1 MAKKFF
7 SLIIV
12 PNSRKSSKNFTISQK
27 KIKTLLGI
35 SAFVVVLLIGFL
47 ADYFSMNVT
56 RVKFRELSKEN
67 LMQKETIA
75 NYESYIARL
84 KTTLENFENYAKKLN
99 IMAGLKSPEVLKEL
113 GVGGPGV
120 GKEEEAN
127 ASPSGSQSLSFS
139 SVKNLS
145 QQADN
150 IEKNLGT
157 LVNFFEAQASRLAS
171 TPTIRP
177 TAGWPSSA
185 FGWRSDPFTG
195 KQTFHQGIDFAT
207 NFGNPVVATADGLV
221 VELKNDKM
229 LGNSILLS
237 HDGGYAT
244 LYGHLSKFL
253 VKPGQKVKKGETIGL
268 VGQTGK
274 ALGPHVH
281 YEIRINNRAVNPYAW
296 ILEEE

>member
-12 PNSRKSSKNFTISQK
+12 PNSRKSSKNITISQK
-27 KIKTLLGI
+27 KIKAFLGI
-35 SAFVVVLLIGFL
+35 SAFLVVLLIGFL
-47 ADYFSMNVT
+47 VDYFSMSVT
-56 RVKFRELSKEN
+56 RYKYRQLSEESLKQQEA
-67 LMQKETIA
+67 ID

-84 KTTLENFENYAKKLN
+84 KTTLENFDNYAKKLN
-99 IMAGLKSPEVLKEL
+99 VMAGLRSPEVLKEL
-113 GVGGPGV
+113 GIGGPGV
-120 GKEEEAN
+120 AKEEEG
-127 ASPSGSQSLSFS
+127 SPPLSASQSLSFGPI
-139 SVKNLS
+139 KNLS

-157 LVNFFEAQASRLAS
+157 LVNFFEAQAFRLAS

-185 FGWRSDPFTG
+185 YGWRADPFTG
-195 KQTFHQGIDFAT
+195 KRTFHQGMDFAT
-207 NFGNPVVATADGLV
+207 NFGNPVMATADGLV
-221 VELKNDKM
+221 VSLKSDKM
-229 LGNSILLS
+229 LGKSVLLS
-237 HDGGYAT
+237 HDGGYTT

-253 VKPGQKVKKGETIGL
+253 VKAGQKVKKGETIGL

-281 YEIRINNRAVNPYAW
+281 YEIRINNRPVNPYDW

>member
-12 PNSRKSSKNFTISQK
+12 PNSRKSSKNITISQK
-27 KIKTLLGI
+27 KIKALLGI

-127 ASPSGSQSLSFS
+127 ASPSASQSLSFS

>member
-127 ASPSGSQSLSFS
+127 ASPSASQSLSFS

>member
-1 MAKKFF
+1 MPKKFF

-12 PNSRKSSKNFTISQK
+12 PNSRKSSKNITISQK
-27 KIKTLLGI
+27 KIKALLGI
-35 SAFVVVLLIGFL
+35 SAFIVVLLIGFL

-56 RVKFRELSKEN
+56 RLKFRELTKES
-67 LMQKETIA
+67 LKQKETIA

-99 IMAGLKSPEVLKEL
+99 IMAGLKSPEVLKDL

-120 GKEEEAN
+120 GKEEEAT
-127 ASPSGSQSLSFS
+127 PSSSASQSLSFS

-145 QQADN
+145 QQAEN

-177 TAGWPSSA
+177 TAGWPSSS

-229 LGNSILLS
+229 LGKSILLS
-237 HDGGYAT
+237 HEGGYTT
-244 LYGHLSKFL
+244 LYGHLSQFL